1 MDKTIADLTAW
12 CQDISRYHTPA
23 WDELP
28 DLGLY
33 MDQVITY
40 LERHTALFS
49 AEEDKLITPAMINNY
64 VKSEIVPRPNQKK
77 YSREHLAFLL
87 VITTLKQILP
97 IPDISRILESQAL
110 ESNLAELFNRL
121 GHIQDE
127 ALEAV
132 SERIAQ
138 LVDSKDTGLAREML
152 GMMVLKLTFEANAN
166 ILAAKKMLRLLDAGH
181 KEAAE
186 DNQKSREKK
195 DREKSREKKKKAE
208 PAPKEDQAESA
219 SE

>member
-1 MDKTIADLTAW
+1 MDKTLAELSTW
-12 CQDISRYHTPA
+12 CHDISRYHTPE

-40 LERHTALFS
+40 LERQTALFT
-49 AEEDKLITPAMINNY
+49 ADEDKLITPAMINNY

-77 YSREHLAFLL
+77 YTREHLAFLL
-87 VITTLKQILP
+87 FITMLKQVLP

-110 ESNLAELFNRL
+110 ESNLAELFNKL

-132 SERIAQ
+132 SNRMAE
-138 LVDSKDTGLAREML
+138 LSENKDTESNREML

-166 ILAAKKMLRLLDAGH
+166 ILAAKKILRLLDAGQQ
-181 KEAAE
+181 EAAE
-186 DNQKSREKK
+186 DGQKAKEKK
-195 DREKSREKKKKAE
+195 DKEKSKEKKKKAD
-208 PAPKEDQAESA
+208 PAPKEDLAESA